1 VLLAGFAVACAS
13 SWEQAQSL
21 DTPAAYHR
29 FLRENPESKH
39 AEPARERIAY
49 LRLQRQPSLEALEAF
64 QREFPESV
72 HRGEVE
78 VMLEAAQFAAT
89 RAVGTP
95 AAYAAFLER
104 YPSGTSSARVRAE
117 LEYRRQ
123 GGFVARPEQLPDFIA
138 RFPESDHAEE
148 ARRTV
153 ATLALRERTRI
164 GVVELSIDV
173 DPATP
178 GADDLARRFAERAAG
193 IYESAGVGL
202 IAARPEEGAEARA
215 AARLAIRHTE
225 VPVRAELSNGRV
237 SRGGIL
243 ATTRVTLQ
251 QSGAEQPIW
260 SRTFEFRGGTLD
272 QHPERS
278 LLFSAR
284 AQRYWASFFVPVAT
298 WSTDAA
304 VRPALPLRQAAVDL
318 AVNGDRAI
326 VLAGDGTFQVLNI
339 ADPQKIEVLSE
350 YARPRD
356 LTKWS
361 GVRFWGGRVVVY
373 GHDGV
378 EIVALASGRPE
389 RIHTFGREQVGSIE
403 TAAVLDDALVIGG
416 SRGLLLLS
424 DDPFEVT
431 PLRAGPIQGAAR
443 VGSWLLFV
451 DHSALHV
458 STLEGLRGGQI
469 VGSLRLGR
477 VFGTAR
483 IRPSERGV
491 SLVANGSF
499 TRVDLAN
506 PAQPRVVSQLRAK
519 HVGVVNDVVW
529 VGGRTFLLGERG
541 LLLLD
546 PSGARAVDS
555 ADVRARMRLDAT
567 GRHLV
572 AIDQNHLQVI
582 DATPFAAVGPAPA
595 ALAR

>member
-1 VLLAGFAVACAS
+1 MPRRLSILPTALLAGFVVACAS

-64 QREFPESV
+64 QREFPESD

-89 RAVGTP
+89 RAVGTS
-95 AAYAAFLER
+95 AAYAAFLQR
-104 YPSGTSSARVRAE
+104 YPSGTYSARVRGE

-123 GGFVARPEQLPDFIA
+123 GGFIARPEQLADFIA

-178 GADDLARRFAERAAG
+178 GAGVVELSIDVDPATPGAGALARRFAERAAE
-193 IYESAGVGL
+193 IYESAGVNL
-202 IAARPEEGAEARA
+202 VAAHPEEGAETKA
-215 AARLAIRHTE
+215 AARLAIRHRE
-225 VPVRAELSNGRV
+225 APVRTELKGGRV

-243 ATTRVTLQ
+243 ATTRVTLER
-251 QSGAEQPIW
+251 SGAEEPIW
-260 SRTFEFRGGTLD
+260 SRAFEFRGGTMD

-284 AQRYWASFFVPVAT
+284 AHRYWASFFVPIAT

-339 ADPQKIEVLSE
+339 ADPEEIEVLSE

-361 GVRFWGGRVVVY
+361 GVRFWGGRAVVY

-378 EIVALASGRPE
+378 EIVALASGRPTK
-389 RIHTFGREQVGSIE
+389 IHSFGREQVGSIE
-403 TAAVLDDALVIGG
+403 TAAVVDDALVIGG
-416 SRGLLLLS
+416 TRGL
-424 DDPFEVT
+424 
-431 PLRAGPIQGAAR
+431 RAI
-443 VGSWLLFV
+443 
-451 DHSALHV
+451 
-458 STLEGLRGGQI
+458 
-469 VGSLRLGR
+469 
-477 VFGTAR
+477 
-483 IRPSERGV
+483 PSR
-491 SLVANGSF
+491 
-499 TRVDLAN
+499 
-506 PAQPRVVSQLRAK
+506 
-519 HVGVVNDVVW
+519 
-529 VGGRTFLLGERG
+529 
-541 LLLLD
+541 
-546 PSGARAVDS
+546 
-555 ADVRARMRLDAT
+555 
-567 GRHLV
+567 
-572 AIDQNHLQVI
+572 
-582 DATPFAAVGPAPA
+582 
-595 ALAR
+595 